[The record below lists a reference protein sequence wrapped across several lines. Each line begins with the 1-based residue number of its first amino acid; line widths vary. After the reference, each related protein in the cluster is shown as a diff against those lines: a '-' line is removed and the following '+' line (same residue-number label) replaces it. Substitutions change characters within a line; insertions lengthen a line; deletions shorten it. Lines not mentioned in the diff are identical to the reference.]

1 MNTHARFTLGGGD
14 RGALKGCMRN
24 VIVVKPPDRRFEQA
38 LFILRDD
45 YFLREGVSEAELL
58 QEAREAARACAA
70 AAAPKRAERFPWPLM
85 LPLGGAVVLGT
96 LRLLGVI

>member
-1 MNTHARFTLGGGD
+1 MTTRSRSPSGGAA

-45 YFLREGVSEAELL
+45 YFLTEGLSEKELL
-58 QEAREAARACAA
+58 RQAREAAQLCAA
-70 AAAPKRAERFPWPLM
+70 SAAPGKPRRFPWVFIPAAVL
-85 LPLGGAVVLGT
+85 VVLGT
-96 LRLLGVI
+96 LRVLGVI